1 MSRKRHRGPERNA
14 GAFLAPDMLL
24 PVPMSTLEDEI
35 PNKER
40 ELDFDDAPEPPEP
53 PGLVQR
59 LLHRLQRREPP
70 LA

>member
-1 MSRKRHRGPERNA
+1 
-14 GAFLAPDMLL
+14 MLL

-35 PNKER
+35 PHKER